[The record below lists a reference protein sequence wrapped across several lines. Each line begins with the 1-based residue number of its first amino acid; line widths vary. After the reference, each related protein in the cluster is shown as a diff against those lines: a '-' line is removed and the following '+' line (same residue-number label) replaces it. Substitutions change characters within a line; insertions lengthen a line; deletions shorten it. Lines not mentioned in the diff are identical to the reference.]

1 MKSKQK
7 SINILSHLNKQNTKK
22 IPKLAIGDTV
32 NLKVKIKEGNRVRLQ
47 AYEGTLIAQRKA
59 GVSTTITVRKN
70 FSRCWC

>member
-47 AYEGTLIAQRKA
+47 AYEGTIIA
-59 GVSTTITVRKN
+59 
-70 FSRCWC
+70 